1 MTSSDS
7 TEAMQEIDSDAD
19 GLVSRD
25 EVEAW
30 WDDRSPPHKAV
41 FTAAE
46 ERERRE
52 SQRAIERKFKARE
65 AEMGRRI
72 SDAERQVK
80 VEVAKRV
87 QQEQL
92 LRAEMQ
98 TSRSLRVDAGQL
110 AEAQSALAT
119 ARAELDARAQELSEL
134 GRLQAVEVT
143 HAETVRAM
151 QAAETRSATAEQAL
165 HAAESR
171 AAMAEQ
177 ALQVERRQAQL
188 RPSRPN
194 PELEERLRDA
204 ESRAAAAEAAA
215 AAAASESEAQQRA
228 AARAQSSRIAELE
241 DRAQQAEQQ
250 AERQATAHRAELR
263 RLKAASQH
271 APGADE
277 IESMEAQLR
286 EANTRA
292 AAAKAAE
299 RKAQQAAQA
308 QAEAIAEITAERDT
322 AQRRQ
327 KASQKEQSERQREL
341 VSERARADAAEAE
354 RNDARAKLARSEK
367 KAEVQQGPG
376 ADEIEALETRLRE
389 ANARAQAAKTAERK
403 AQQAVQSQ
411 AESQAEANAEIQ
423 AERATAQRRQKA
435 SQKEQAERQRELESE
450 RARADAAE
458 AERDDARAKLA
469 RSEKKHGQAMA
480 QQQSALQEELEQ
492 LQQAEEQH
500 RRQAAQRE
508 SALRTSSQQLAD
520 ANGRASAAEQSLDD
534 EKAARKRELA
544 AKVREVERKAE
555 SEREQAAS
563 QAEAALRE
571 QQDLVRA
578 AEQKAE
584 NARLEADRVRKQA
597 GQDESQKVQALEEQ
611 LSETQEDSKKA
622 LADAN
627 AQKKAAV
634 ARSEENLAAAKRER
648 DEMEQR
654 CTAAED
660 EQQQAAEELQRTK
673 KQLSAA
679 EKQLSAAKEQQ
690 RRDSEE
696 AAAEQDHLTQ
706 LKKSAEQL
714 AEQKSADL
722 KRLRKQAGQE
732 QSEQVQELEA
742 LLKEEEDRAQAA
754 ESERNSQVASWQRKH
769 TTLAERLQTTER
781 ELEEAKEGQQAGL
794 DQQSDALRREKK
806 ALERDKKMLEER
818 LQTMEQELEDARE
831 ELEAGEDQQSDAS
844 VLRREKK
851 ALEREKQTLEK
862 QRTQLEEDLED
873 KETEIEDY
881 RRRNADLRADLEAF
895 GREDRALQEKEA
907 ISGVLDLAADSGPD
921 LVSGADGE
929 AGTESPPSHAELSA
943 KLNSVAARFAD
954 PDPALQHLI
963 TTSRSIDHDESSTVM
978 RAAAEDD
985 DDSMSDADF
994 EDLPA
999 PPPQQSPPQ
1008 SHEKV
1013 PPQPAP
1019 EPAPAPALDYLED
1032 YRRELATESD
1042 LAPAPTQPYLQDP
1055 LPPQPQ
1061 GSLQPEAPAER
1072 LSISMPRGSE
1082 GFGMDISDSGHVVGC
1097 KRGGVADQYGV
1108 PVPGQAVPGRGTV
1121 ETCRVAEVNWTP
1133 VQTKEDIIAELNAAG
1148 DPVSFVFMYDV
1159 VAGAPPLQHEQPEY
1173 DPYADPHDPY
1183 DQAQSGVKYE
1193 DSVLHTESAQE
1204 TRIDLPKPLSGEPIG
1219 MKIISDGEVLSCTDG
1234 SVAKLRGVPVPSKIV
1249 EVNGQGVSTKEA
1261 IFELMG
1267 SAEPGS
1273 TVSFVFLAEPHV
1285 IEAAKA
1291 DAVPGPPADDPP
1303 EDLPTASSASQSIEE
1318 LREQLK
1324 TVQGRLSET
1333 DPADA
1338 AYGELL
1344 AEVEMLTGMLDAKKL
1359 MEGPAP
1365 VDMSRYE
1372 GFMKKMSPKKG
1383 ASWQERF
1390 FTFADGK
1397 LTYYKG
1403 KDARAMFTD
1412 LDVDGSGALD
1422 EKEFAKLCRDLGRK
1436 LNKKAMAEAMAEM
1449 DRDGNGTVEW
1459 REFDIW
1465 WQANGGNALKKNQ
1478 PAGEIILAECSD
1490 VSTTILTGG
1499 SMQINIE
1506 TVKRQVQLLPPKGAS
1521 PDGATQPD
1529 GRPMATADR
1538 WLELIT
1544 DAVPRKGSEAAAEAE
1559 LVIAAK
1565 RAQASK
1571 GGMNRRKEAPVPP
1584 GGEGEEG
1591 DEAPEGMT
1599 KMQKLRWKREQ
1610 KKKTEALAS
1619 GAAEDAD
1626 GAEGAGP
1633 DRDSLSGAPGEELT
1647 PSKKMAKQEEKRRKA
1662 EEWAAANPEKA
1673 AKKMLKKGAAGTI
1686 LDERIQ
1692 TALKKLGLEVY
1703 AKGFAARELD
1713 LGGLEALDGAW
1724 HFVLSQRAQRTVSDR
1739 PLTAL
1744 SQRPAL
1750 MSSWT
1755 KSA

>member
-1 MTSSDS
+1 
-7 TEAMQEIDSDAD
+7 MQEIDSDAD

-72 SDAERQVK
+72 SDAERQGK

-177 ALQVERRQAQL
+177 ALQVERL

-204 ESRAAAAEAAA
+204 ESRAAAAEAAV
-215 AAAASESEAQQRA
+215 AAASESEAQQRA
-228 AARAQSSRIAELE
+228 AARAQGSRIAELE

-250 AERQATAHRAELR
+250 AEQQATAHRAELR
-263 RLKAASQH
+263 RLKAASMQH

-277 IESMEAQLR
+277 MESMEAQLR

-308 QAEAIAEITAERDT
+308 QADAIAEITAERDT
-322 AQRRQ
+322 ALRRQ

-354 RNDARAKLARSEK
+354 RNDARAKLARSDK

-376 ADEIEALETRLRE
+376 ADEIEALEEQLRE
-389 ANARAQAAKTAERK
+389 ANARAQAAKAAERK
-403 AQQAVQSQ
+403 AQQAAQAQ
-411 AESQAEANAEIQ
+411 AEAQAEANAEIQ
-423 AERATAQRRQKA
+423 AERATALRHQKA
-435 SQKEQAERQRELESE
+435 SQKSQAERQRELESE
-450 RARADAAE
+450 RARADTAE

-480 QQQSALQEELEQ
+480 QQQSALQEQLEQ

-508 SALRTSSQQLAD
+508 SALRTSSQQLAE

-544 AKVREVERKAE
+544 AKLREVERKAE

-571 QQDLVRA
+571 QEDLVRA

-634 ARSEENLAAAKRER
+634 ARSEEMLAAAKQER

-690 RRDSEE
+690 RRDAEE

-742 LLKEEEDRAQAA
+742 RLKEEEDRAQAA
-754 ESERNSQVASWQRKH
+754 ESERDSQVASWQRKH

-781 ELEEAKEGQQAGL
+781 ELEEA
-794 DQQSDALRREKK
+794 
-806 ALERDKKMLEER
+806 
-818 LQTMEQELEDARE
+818 RE
-831 ELEAGEDQQSDAS
+831 ELDEGRQAGEDQQSDAS

-862 QRTQLEEDLED
+862 QRAQLEEDLEEKD
-873 KETEIEDY
+873 AEIEDY
-881 RRRNADLRADLEAF
+881 RRRNADLRADVEAF
-895 GREDRALQEKEA
+895 GREHRALQEKEA
-907 ISGVLDLAADSGPD
+907 ISGVLDLAADSGPK

-963 TTSRSIDHDESSTVM
+963 TTSKSIDPDESSTVM

-1008 SHEKV
+1008 SHETV

-1032 YRRELATESD
+1032 YRRELAAESD
-1042 LAPAPTQPYLQDP
+1042 LAPAPAPAQPYLQDP

-1108 PVPGQAVPGRGTV
+1108 PVPGQAVPGMGTV

-1133 VQTKEDIIAELNAAG
+1133 VQTKEDIIAELSAAA

-1193 DSVLHTESAQE
+1193 DSAIHTESAQE

-1234 SVAKLRGVPVPSKIV
+1234 SVAKLRGVPVPSKII

-1372 GFMKKMSPKKG
+1372 GFMKKMSPKRG
-1383 ASWQERF
+1383 AGWQERF

-1436 LNKKAMAEAMAEM
+1436 LSKKAMAEAMAEM

-1459 REFDIW
+1459 REFEIW
-1465 WQANGGNALKKNQ
+1465 WQANGGNALKKNA

-1490 VSTTILTGG
+1490 VSTAILTGG

-1544 DAVPRKGSEAAAEAE
+1544 AAVPRKGSEAAAEAE

-1565 RAQASK
+1565 RAESSR
-1571 GGMNRRKEAPVPP
+1571 GGKKKRRSEAPAPP

-1610 KKKTEALAS
+1610 KKKTEALAG
-1619 GAAEDAD
+1619 GAADDAD

-1703 AKGFAARELD
+1703 AKGFVARELD

-1724 HFVLSQRAQRTVSDR
+1724 PFVLSQRAQRTVSYPR
-1739 PLTAL
+1739 
-1744 SQRPAL
+1744 
-1750 MSSWT
+1750 
-1755 KSA
+1755 